1 MISRSEIS
9 KIAAGLT
16 VACMVAGGTAA
27 ISSYNSEIY
36 ADDSDAIE
44 IVFGPED
51 GESADPG
58 DTDGSDDGSDP
69 GDTDGSDDSSD
80 PGDADGSDD
89 GSDAGDADESDDR
102 SKSGDADGS
111 DDGSDAGD
119 ADESDDRSKSGGA
132 EGSED
137 GGKMSSDSA
146 SGKSSDNS
154 SSGKNSDNSTSG
166 KSSKKK
172 TGRLVDHVKG
182 IRDFSLIEGMVPDPM
197 AGISWD
203 ETIGTVLCDT
213 TKIDWGEVG
222 THDLTYTIAA
232 MDQTIEFE
240 TIKVTVYENLEF
252 YIYGMEGEEKVAV
265 GGSYDP
271 MADISYDDKISSV
284 TADTSELDL
293 SKVGE
298 YAVTYTL
305 TDTDGRE
312 QTAVRRVYVT
322 SSGADEWDNS
332 DNAGN
337 YSVVVDLGVWRLTAY
352 MDTPEDQ
359 GPYVGQ
365 TASGAPLVAG
375 RTVAVSA
382 ATCSRV
388 GLHFGDKLLI
398 DGHVYTLEDHGGSA
412 MNNQDWVDIFVNH
425 PGDEYSERFNRYSHV
440 YLLR

>member
-1 MISRSEIS
+1 MILRSEIS

-16 VACMVAGGTAA
+16 VACMVAGSTAA
-27 ISSYNSEIY
+27 ITSYNSEIY

-44 IVFGPED
+44 VVFGPED
-51 GESADPG
+51 GVSADPVEADESDG
-58 DTDGSDDGSDP
+58 ASKSVEADGSDGTSKSVEADGSD
-69 GDTDGSDDSSD
+69 GASKSGE
-80 PGDADGSDD
+80 ADGSDD
-89 GSDAGDADESDDR
+89 T
-102 SKSGDADGS
+102 SKSG
-111 DDGSDAGD
+111 
-119 ADESDDRSKSGGA
+119 EA

-137 GGKMSSDSA
+137 GGKMSPDSASGKGSDHSA
-146 SGKSSDNS
+146 SGKSSA
-154 SSGKNSDNSTSG
+154 
-166 KSSKKK
+166 KK
-172 TGRLVDHVKG
+172 TGRLIDHVKG

-203 ETIGTVLCDT
+203 DTIGTVLCDT
-213 TKIDWGEVG
+213 TKIDWGEIG

-337 YSVVVDLGVWRLTAY
+337 YSVVVGSLCGTDRERCAPCCRQDGCRIGCHLQPCGSPFR
-352 MDTPEDQ
+352 
-359 GPYVGQ
+359 GQ
-365 TASGAPLVAG
+365 
-375 RTVAVSA
+375 A
-382 ATCSRV
+382 AHRRAC
-388 GLHFGDKLLI
+388 LH
-398 DGHVYTLEDHGGSA
+398 T
-412 MNNQDWVDIFVNH
+412 
-425 PGDEYSERFNRYSHV
+425 
-440 YLLR
+440 